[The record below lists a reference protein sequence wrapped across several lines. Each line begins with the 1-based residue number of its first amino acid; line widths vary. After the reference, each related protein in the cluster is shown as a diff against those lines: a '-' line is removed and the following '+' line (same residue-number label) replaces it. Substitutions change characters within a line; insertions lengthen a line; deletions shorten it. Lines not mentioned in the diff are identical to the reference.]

1 METITL
7 KINESVFDKF
17 QWLLSHFSKNEIDIV
32 NEIDTAKLSTKDF
45 DYVSNETLSELKTVS
60 NDFKN
65 GKRGYFFSFYP
76 YM

>member
-45 DYVSNETLSELKTVS
+45 DYVSNETLSALKTVS

-65 GKRGYFFSFYP
+65 GKRDDFAEYALQ
-76 YM
+76 

>member
-17 QWLLSHFSKNEIDIV
+17 QWLISHFSKNEIDIV
-32 NEIDTAKLSTKDF
+32 NEIDVAKLSMKDF
-45 DYVSNETLSELKTVS
+45 DYLSNETLSALKIAS

-65 GKRGYFFSFYP
+65 GQREDFVEYP
-76 YM
+76 L

>member
-32 NEIDTAKLSTKDF
+32 NEIDTAKLSIKDF
-45 DYVSNETLSELKTVS
+45 DYVSNETLSALKMAS

-65 GKRGYFFSFYP
+65 GKRDDFAEYAP
-76 YM
+76 Q